1 MRARI
6 ILAWTVYIIV
16 KQKVLRQIS
25 YLKKFCQ
32 THLSNQSSYNVI
44 VAASSYNAK
53 ESASPYI
60 DNSVISA
67 LEYADWEF
75 EEGRYFKRTFQEAF
89 EEDPTYHVR
98 CFYGDNYQAGGM
110 IPFYKQYVEAVTLTR
125 KIARGARA
133 NNVTDDTTTESV
145 SLSDNY
151 THSQD
156 EGAL

>member
-1 MRARI
+1 MNGIYYSETKSLAAN
-6 ILAWTVYIIV
+6 ILPY
-16 KQKVLRQIS
+16 
-25 YLKKFCQ
+25 KKFCQ

-133 NNVTDDTTTESV
+133 SNITDDTTTESV